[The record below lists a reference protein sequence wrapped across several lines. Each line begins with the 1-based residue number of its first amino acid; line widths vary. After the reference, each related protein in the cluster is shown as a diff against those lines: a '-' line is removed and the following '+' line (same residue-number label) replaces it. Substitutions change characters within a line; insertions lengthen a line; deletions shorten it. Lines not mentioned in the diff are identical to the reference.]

1 MVEYKGKYGYVDADY
16 FRPLFGDDNNDKMT
30 WFDDA
35 DSCIYDDGEDIFIFP
50 VVIN

>member
-1 MVEYKGKYGYVDADY
+1 M
-16 FRPLFGDDNNDKMT
+16 KMGNMR

-50 VVIN
+50 VVINGEKVMLDEDGNEIDDRDEDE